1 MLKIIMNVLWLFLGG
16 VGMALGWFVAG
27 LIMIIS
33 IIGIPWARSC
43 FVIGMFTLWPFG
55 KDVVNRVDVTGQHDL
70 GTGCL
75 GLIGNIIWFIFG
87 GLWLALGHLFFAL
100 VNFITIIGIPFG
112 FQHLKLAVICLAPIG
127 KTVVDDPNSLLNR

>member
-1 MLKIIMNVLWLFLGG
+1 MNVLWLFLGG

-55 KDVVNRVDVTGQHDL
+55 KDVVNRRDVTGQHDL

-87 GLWLALGHLFFAL
+87 GFWLALGHLFFAL